1 MMSEFVGVLG
11 RGFNEKPRAMG
22 AFVPAFVSRPLLA
35 VVLAASLS
43 GCFDSGADTVETSA
57 AAAPAGQQ
65 PVQTTPVNRPPEIA
79 GLPEAAV
86 QAGEVY
92 SFKPTASDA
101 DGDLLGF
108 AITNKPAWAQFN
120 DDDGTLSGTP
130 GTADVGQTADITITA
145 TDGRDSRSVGPFR
158 IDVTAPPA
166 APTPTN
172 PTPPPPPANTAPT
185 ISGVAMTSVDVDAAY
200 SFQPSAS
207 DKDGN
212 ALTFSISNRPS
223 WTSFSTATGRLS
235 GTPRTAN
242 IATYSNIVISVSDG
256 KVRVSLPAFAIQVK
270 GPSNRAPTITG
281 APAKTVQAEQSYSFA
296 PAGSDP
302 DGDTLTYSIVNKPS
316 WASFSTSTGRLSGT
330 PAEDKV
336 GSYAN
341 ITIGVSDGKLS
352 AALPAFSIAVQAGPN
367 EAPTISGTAVNTGKV
382 GTAYSFQPTAS
393 DPDGDDLGYSIQ
405 NCPSWATF
413 STATG
418 RLSGSPT
425 AAGTFSNIIISV
437 SDGQATDSLAAFAIT
452 VSASDNRAPT
462 ITGTPATSVSVD
474 ADYNFQPTGSDA
486 DGDALTYSIQNK
498 PSWASFNT
506 ATGALSGTPGTA
518 DTGSFAN
525 VAISVSDGKATTALA
540 AFSIT
545 VTQVQAGS
553 ATLTWQAP
561 TQNTDGTS
569 LAGLAGYFIVYGKS
583 ADALTQTVDLKNP
596 SLTTYVV
603 EPLTSGTWYFAVKA
617 YTSSGAESDKSNIAS
632 KTIP

>member
-1 MMSEFVGVLG
+1 MMIEFVGVLG
-11 RGFNEKPRAMG
+11 RGFNARAMG
-22 AFVPAFVSRPLLA
+22 AFVPAFVSRPLITM
-35 VVLAASLS
+35 VLAATLS
-43 GCFDSGADTVETSA
+43 GCFDSGADTAETSA
-57 AAAPAGQQ
+57 PAGQ

-79 GLPEAAV
+79 GEPDPAA
-86 QAGEVY
+86 QAGSAY
-92 SFKPTASDA
+92 LFKPTASDA

-108 AITNKPAWAQFN
+108 SIENKPAWAQFN

-130 GTADVGQTADITITA
+130 GTADVGQTADITITVS
-145 TDGRDSRSVGPFR
+145 DGRDTRSVGPFN
-158 IDVTAPPA
+158 IDITAPPA
-166 APTPTN
+166 TPTPAPT
-172 PTPPPPPANTAPT
+172 NTAPT
-185 ISGVAMTSVDVDAAY
+185 ISGAAMTAVDVDAAY

-207 DKDGN
+207 DKEGN

-256 KVRVSLPAFAIQVK
+256 KVRTSLPPFAIQVK

-281 APAKTVQAEQSYSFA
+281 APAKTVQAAQSYSFA

-341 ITIGVSDGKLS
+341 ITIRVSDGKLS
-352 AALPAFSIAVQAGPN
+352 ASLAAFSIAVQAGPN
-367 EAPTISGTAVNTGKV
+367 QAPTISGTSVKTGKV
-382 GTAYSFQPTAS
+382 GTAYSFQPTAT

-413 STATG
+413 NTATG
-418 RLSGSPT
+418 RLAGSPT
-425 AAGTFSNIIISV
+425 SAGTFGNIIISV

-452 VSASDNRAPT
+452 VSASDNRAPA
-462 ITGTPATSVSVD
+462 ITGTPATSVSAD
-474 ADYNFQPTGSDA
+474 ANYNFRPTGSDA

-498 PSWASFNT
+498 PSWASFST
-506 ATGALSGTPGTA
+506 TTGALTGTPGTA
-518 DTGSFAN
+518 NTGSFAN
-525 VAISVSDGKATTALA
+525 IVISVSDGKASTALA
-540 AFSIT
+540 AFNIA
-545 VTQVQAGS
+545 VTQTQVGS

-569 LAGLAGYFIVYGKS
+569 LANLAGYFIVYGKS

-603 EPLTSGTWYFAVKA
+603 EPLSSGTWYFAVKA
-617 YTSSGAESDKSNIAS
+617 YTSNGAESEKSNVAT